1 MFTPRM
7 PNLRFT
13 LSVTT
18 DMLVINT
25 AIITLFRQNKFV
37 VVSKLINV
45 SGLPLIV
52 MALASFVVS
61 L

>member
-7 PNLRFT
+7 TNLRFT
-13 LSVTT
+13 ISVTT

-25 AIITLFRQNKFV
+25 VIITLFRQNKLV
-37 VVSKLINV
+37 VVSNLINV

-52 MALASFVVS
+52 MGLASFVVS